1 MTLEHQQK
9 LARRNPCFAPEDCAN
24 TAFGWRLPA
33 PFDDASVML
42 TLNVG
47 ME

>member
-1 MTLEHQQK
+1 MDLQQHQK
-9 LARRNPCFAPEDCAN
+9 LARRNPCFDASECSNP
-24 TAFGWRLPA
+24 AFSWRLPA
-33 PFDDASVML
+33 PFDDATVVL